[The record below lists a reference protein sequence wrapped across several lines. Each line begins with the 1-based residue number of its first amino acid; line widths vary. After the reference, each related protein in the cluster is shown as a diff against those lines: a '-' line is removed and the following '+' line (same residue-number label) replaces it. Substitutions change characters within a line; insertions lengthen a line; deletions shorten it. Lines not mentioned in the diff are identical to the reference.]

1 MRPAPFRYHAPGAV
15 DEAVELLGQVGA
27 DGKVLAGGLSLV
39 PQLRARVHTPSHLVD
54 VNRVEGQR
62 FIRRASGATVVGLAV
77 RQEELRRWLVSRGG
91 NPLVAAALA
100 LVGTWI
106 TRARGTV
113 VGLLAHGSPDC
124 ELAPVAA
131 VLPISLTA
139 VRGSGRREVDAAALF
154 SGQDRLAD
162 GELAVS
168 ATFADLPAREGWA
181 VLEVTHR
188 ALGPTVAGVA
198 VRMHV
203 RDERC
208 VRVDV
213 APFGVGAWV
222 GALPDAAAPLAD
234 QPVTEGRIAA
244 VAAAV
249 AQLARPRDGLHATAA
264 YRRHAIQVLT
274 RRALRLAR
282 DRAAERGERRGTR

>member
-1 MRPAPFRYHAPGAV
+1 MRPARFRYHAPRAL
-15 DEAVELLGQVGA
+15 DEAVELLGRGE
-27 DGKVLAGGLSLV
+27 GRVLAGGLSLV
-39 PQLRARVHTPSHLVD
+39 PLLRARRHTPAHLVD
-54 VNRVEGQR
+54 VNGVEGQR
-62 FIRRASGATVVGLAV
+62 FIQRASGATVVGLAV
-77 RQEELRRWLVSRGG
+77 PQEELRRRLATDGG

-113 VGLLAHGSPDC
+113 VGLLAHASPDC

-131 VLPISLTA
+131 VQPIALTA
-139 VRGSGRREVDAAALF
+139 VRGSQRRRVDAAALF
-154 SGQDRLAD
+154 SGRDRLAAD
-162 GELAVS
+162 ELAVS
-168 ATFADLPAREGWA
+168 ATFADLPAHEGWA
-181 VLEVTHR
+181 VLEVTQR
-188 ALGPTVAGVA
+188 ALGPAVAGVA

-203 RDERC
+203 QEGRC

-222 GALPDAAAPLAD
+222 GALPDAAAPLVD

-249 AQLARPRDGLHATAA
+249 AELARPCDGLHATGA
-264 YRRHAIQVLT
+264 YRRHALEVLT

-282 DRAAERGERRGTR
+282 DRAADRGEGRGTR